1 MFQIK
6 ELSERINL
14 PAKTI
19 RYYEQIGLLPPARRG
34 ENRYRLYDE
43 NDIERVRFIKSARV
57 LGFSLTE
64 IAQVLAARDRHEPP
78 CGHVMDV
85 LRSHM
90 DEIARRIQELEDLRR
105 DLTAL
110 YEIGQG
116 LPEDAQMRTC
126 VCHLIR
132 LHGREGDENGTA
144 H

>member
-1 MFQIK
+1 
-6 ELSERINL
+6 
-14 PAKTI
+14 
-19 RYYEQIGLLPPARRG
+19 
-34 ENRYRLYDE
+34 
-43 NDIERVRFIKSARV
+43 
-57 LGFSLTE
+57 
-64 IAQVLAARDRHEPP
+64 
-78 CGHVMDV
+78 
-85 LRSHM
+85 M

-116 LPEDAQMRTC
+116 LPEDVQMRTC